1 MVRLSRGS
9 MFQSQQRKT
18 KILFGL
24 FDIILTAIAFELA
37 YRFRQWLH
45 LDLRFYLLPHVKSL
59 LISFSVTTWVVAGY
73 WLNVYGKLDA
83 ANAGV
88 ILRDSFRQA
97 AYGSLATIVFIVFGP
112 FGPEQPRI
120 SRVFLGSFIFTS
132 WLFLLCFRLA
142 ARNFIPAV
150 SRRFGVERYILIVGL
165 GERAER
171 LGNNL
176 ECYYNQGV
184 RIFGFLAP
192 AGVRSVPLTVR
203 LGHTYKV
210 FPIDELRALLAKHV
224 IDEIHFAVDSG
235 QLPSLEEVFLWCDEE
250 GVCSRL
256 AVDFFPHVNSEL
268 ALERLGNTPLLTFT
282 ATPDDELLLLAKRMI
297 DVTVSG
303 FALLLFSPVLLLAA
317 FMVRISSPGPVIF
330 RQTRCGLNGRM
341 FTFYKFRSMVVDA
354 EQRFH
359 EVAHLTQRDV
369 ATKIPNDPR
378 LTPVGK
384 LLRKFSIDE
393 LPQLLNVLKGDM
405 SLVGPRPAIPSE
417 VAQYE
422 RWQRRRLR
430 MRPGL
435 TCLWAVQGRDQ
446 VDFETWMRMDLEY
459 IDNWSLGLDTRILLM
474 TIPEVLSGRGAS

>member
-1 MVRLSRGS
+1 

-24 FDIILTAIAFELA
+24 SDIIFTAIAFELA

-45 LDLRFYLLPHVKSL
+45 LDLRFYLLPHVKNL
-59 LISFSVTTWVVAGY
+59 LSAFCVITWVVAGY
-73 WLNVYGKLDA
+73 RLNVYGKLDA
-83 ANAGV
+83 ALPPV

-97 AYGSLATIVFIVFGP
+97 AYATVAIVLFIVFGP
-112 FGPEQPRI
+112 FGPLQPRI
-120 SRVFLGSFIFTS
+120 SRVFLSSFIFLS
-132 WLFLLCFRLA
+132 WLFLVCFRMA
-142 ARNFIPAV
+142 ARNLIPAM
-150 SRRFGVERYILIVGL
+150 SRRFGVERYVLIVGL

-171 LGNNL
+171 LGRNL
-176 ECYYNQGV
+176 EAYHDQGL

-192 AGVRSVPLTVR
+192 PRVQPTPANVSIGRSYQVYPL
-203 LGHTYKV
+203 G
-210 FPIDELRALLAKHV
+210 DLRNLLAKHV
-224 IDEIHFAVDSG
+224 IDEIHFAVESD
-235 QLPSLEEVFLWCDEE
+235 QLPALEEVFLWCDEE

-282 ATPDDELLLLAKRMI
+282 AAPDDELLLLTKRLI
-297 DVTVSG
+297 DVAVASVLIVVLSPLLLLI
-303 FALLLFSPVLLLAA
+303 ALL
-317 FMVRISSPGPVIF
+317 VRLTSPGPVIF
-330 RQTRCGLNGRM
+330 SQTRCGLNGRA
-341 FTFYKFRSMVVDA
+341 FIFYKFRSMVVNA

-378 LTPVGK
+378 LTPIGK
-384 LLRKFSIDE
+384 WLRKFSLDE
-393 LPQLLNVLKGDM
+393 LPQLFNVLKGDM

-417 VAQYE
+417 VAQYQ

-435 TCLWAVQGRDQ
+435 TCLWAVQGRDH

-459 IDNWSLGLDTRILLM
+459 IDNWSLGLDARIMLL